1 MARNQDF
8 MNDYKWT
15 LKGANFT
22 KDKGKVFSCFS
33 GGGGSTMGY
42 KLAGFDVIGNNE
54 IDKKMNDIYLLN
66 HKPNFNFNCD
76 IKDLVKMDLPNEL
89 FNLDILDGSPPCSS
103 FSMSGKREKDW
114 GKEKKFKEG
123 QKKQVLDT
131 LFFDFID
138 LAKRLQ
144 PKLVISENVKGLLIG
159 AAKDYVKKIYK
170 EFEKAGYYT
179 QHYLLKGE
187 NLGLPQRR
195 HRVFFISVRKDLI
208 GKVEHNIFTNLPE
221 LEINFN
227 YPKVL
232 FKEIKEEKR
241 EKFLSKNMLDI
252 FKLKIQTDKSLR
264 DTYFRNFNK
273 VKYFSQYYAKIGSV
287 LNTITSKPEANI
299 IFTDGSFLTDKEII
313 LASSFPLDFNFNNVK
328 VSYVCGMSVPP
339 LMTYRLLTE
348 IKNQWSI
355 L

>member
-1 MARNQDF
+1 

-15 LKGANFT
+15 LKDANFT

-76 IKDLVKMDLPNEL
+76 IKDLLKIDLPNEL

-103 FSMSGKREKDW
+103 FSIAGNREKDW

-208 GKVEHNIFTNLPE
+208 GKVNHNIFTNLPE

-232 FKEIKEEKR
+232 FKEIYQKNIGLGIIGYVLKGMWDKR
-241 EKFLSKNMLDI
+241 IK
-252 FKLKIQTDKSLR
+252 TDKSLR
-264 DTYFRNFNK
+264 DI
-273 VKYFSQYYAKIGSV
+273 AKRV
-287 LNTITSKPEANI
+287 LNKDNYLFNYTLIYNESVCPAITAKGNNI
-299 IFTDGSFLTDKEII
+299 LYLEFRYMNDKEII